1 MQPIVMK
8 NFKNTPKHDKY
19 DVIIIGGA
27 IMGSSTAWF
36 LSRNPDF
43 NGTILVV
50 EKDQNY
56 EFCSTAHTT
65 SCIRQQFS
73 TKLNVEI
80 SQFAA
85 NFINNFHEYMGS
97 DIRVPKLTIKSFGYM
112 YLAASEDFAKNLRR
126 NQKVQAAAGAATE
139 LLTPDEIKSRYPF
152 YNVEDIKLGSINLI
166 NEGYWDS
173 ITVFEW
179 MKNKAS
185 ENGVEYVENEVI
197 EITKNSSEDS
207 ITSIK
212 LASGERIS
220 GGKFVNATG
229 PRAALTSK
237 MAGIEIPV
245 EARKRYSWIFR
256 AEKPLDRD
264 LPLTIDPSGFHVR
277 ENGGGTYQAGG
288 HGAHDPA
295 VDFDDFNMDNDLWE
309 NKVWPILFKR
319 IPQFESLKLISQ
331 WAGHYAMNTVDQNA
345 IIGPHNVV
353 QNFFFLNGFSGH
365 GTQQAPAMGRATAEL
380 LTYGAFKTIDMS
392 TFKYERL
399 LSGQRVIEDA
409 II

>member
-1 MQPIVMK
+1 MK
-8 NFKNTPKHDKY
+8 NFKKIPVHDKY

-36 LSRNPDF
+36 LSQNPDF

-50 EKDQNY
+50 EKDQKY

-85 NFINNFHEYMGS
+85 DFINNFQEYMNN
-97 DIRVPKLTIKSFGYM
+97 DVRVPKLAIKNFGYM
-112 YLAASEDFAKNLRR
+112 YLAANEDFAKSLRS

-139 LLTPDEIKSRYPF
+139 LLTPDKIKSRYPF
-152 YNVEDIKLGSINLI
+152 YNVEDIKLGSINLD

-179 MKNKAS
+179 MKNKAH
-185 ENGVEYVENEVI
+185 ENGVEYVENEVT
-197 EITKNSSEDS
+197 EITKNKSEDR

-212 LASGERIS
+212 LASGEIIN
-220 GGKFVNATG
+220 GENFVNATG

-245 EARKRYSWIFR
+245 EPRKRYSWIFK
-256 AEKPLDRD
+256 AESPLDRD

-288 HGAHDPA
+288 HGAYDPA
-295 VDFDDFNMDNDLWE
+295 VDFDDFTMDNELWE
-309 NKVWPILFKR
+309 NAVWPILFNR

-345 IIGPHNVV
+345 IVGSHNII

-380 LTYGAFKTIDMS
+380 LIYDTFKTIDMS
-392 TFKYERL
+392 AFKYERL
-399 LSGQRVIEDA
+399 LSGDKVIEEA

>member
-1 MQPIVMK
+1 MN
-8 NFKNTPKHDKY
+8 NFKNIPSHDKY
-19 DVIIIGGA
+19 DVVIIGGA

-36 LSRNPDF
+36 LSQNPDF

-50 EKDQNY
+50 EKDQKY

-85 NFINNFHEYMGS
+85 DFINNFQQYMNN
-97 DIRVPKLTIKSFGYM
+97 DARVPKLTIKSFGYM
-112 YLAASEDFAKNLRR
+112 YLADDEDFAKKLRS
-126 NQKVQAAAGAATE
+126 NQKIQAASGAATE
-139 LLTPDEIKSRYPF
+139 LLTPEEIKSRYPF
-152 YNVEDIKLGSINLI
+152 YNVEDIKLGSINLV

-179 MKNKAS
+179 MKNKAQ
-185 ENGVEYVENEVI
+185 ENGVEYVENEVTELTRNKSGDRI
-197 EITKNSSEDS
+197 CSL
-207 ITSIK
+207 K
-212 LASGERIS
+212 LASGETIS
-220 GGKFVNATG
+220 GDKFVNATG
-229 PRAALTSK
+229 PRAASTAK
-237 MAGIEIPV
+237 MAGIKIPV
-245 EARKRYSWIFR
+245 EPRKRYSWIFK
-256 AEKPLDRD
+256 AENPLDRD

-288 HGAHDPA
+288 HSTYDPA
-295 VDFDDFNMDNDLWE
+295 VEFDDFTMDNELWE
-309 NKVWPILFKR
+309 NTVWPILFNR

-331 WAGHYAMNTVDQNA
+331 WAGHYAMNTVDRNA
-345 IIGPHNVV
+345 IIGPHNIIK
-353 QNFFFLNGFSGH
+353 NFFFLNGFSGH
-365 GTQQAPAMGRATAEL
+365 GSQQAPAMGRATAEL

-399 LSGQRVIEDA
+399 LSGQTVIEDA

>member
-1 MQPIVMK
+1 
-8 NFKNTPKHDKY
+8 
-19 DVIIIGGA
+19 
-27 IMGSSTAWF
+27 MGSSTAWF
-36 LSRNPDF
+36 LSQNPDF

-50 EKDQNY
+50 EKDQKY

-85 NFINNFHEYMGS
+85 DFINNFQEYM
-97 DIRVPKLTIKSFGYM
+97 DNDVRVPKLAIKSFGYM
-112 YLAASEDFAKNLRR
+112 YLAGDEDFAKNLRS
-126 NQKVQAAAGAATE
+126 NQKVQAASGAATE
-139 LLTPDEIKSRYPF
+139 LLTPEEIKSRYPF
-152 YNVEDIKLGSINLI
+152 YNVEDIKLGSINLV

-179 MKNKAS
+179 MKNKAQ
-185 ENGVEYVENEVI
+185 ENGVEYVENEVTELI
-197 EITKNSSEDS
+197 KNKSGDR
-207 ITSIK
+207 ICSIK
-212 LASGERIS
+212 LASGETII
-220 GGKFVNATG
+220 GEKFVNATG
-229 PRAALTSK
+229 PRAASTSK
-237 MAGIEIPV
+237 MAGIKIPV
-245 EARKRYSWIFR
+245 EPRKRYSWIFK
-256 AEKPLDRD
+256 AKSPLNRD

-295 VDFDDFNMDNDLWE
+295 VNFDDFKMDNDLWE
-309 NKVWPILFKR
+309 STVWPILFNR

-331 WAGHYAMNTVDQNA
+331 WAGHYAMNTLDQNA
-345 IIGPHNVV
+345 IIGPHNVIK
-353 QNFFFLNGFSGH
+353 NFFFLNGFSGH
-365 GTQQAPAMGRATAEL
+365 GTQQAPAMGRATAEF

-392 TFKYERL
+392 AFKYERL
-399 LSGQRVIEDA
+399 FSGDKVIEEA

>member
-1 MQPIVMK
+1 MK
-8 NFKNTPKHDKY
+8 KFKNTPKHDNY

-36 LSRNPDF
+36 LSQNPDF

-50 EKDQNY
+50 EKDQKY

-85 NFINNFHEYMGS
+85 HFINNFQEYMEN
-97 DIRVPKLTIKSFGYM
+97 DVRVPKLAIKSFGYM
-112 YLAASEDFAKNLRR
+112 YLAASEDFAKNLIS
-126 NQKVQAAAGAATE
+126 NQEIQAASGAATE

-152 YNVEDIKLGSINLI
+152 YNVEDIKLGSINLV

-173 ITVFEW
+173 IAVFEW
-179 MKNKAS
+179 MKNKAQ
-185 ENGVEYVENEVI
+185 ENGVEYIENEVT
-197 EITKNSSEDS
+197 EITKNKSEDR
-207 ITSIK
+207 IIRIK
-212 LASGERIS
+212 LASGETIN
-220 GGKFVNATG
+220 GENFVNATG
-229 PRAALTSK
+229 PRAASTSK
-237 MAGIEIPV
+237 MAGIKIPV
-245 EARKRYSWIFR
+245 EPRKRYSWIFK
-256 AEKPLDRD
+256 AKNPLDRD

-288 HGAHDPA
+288 HGAYDPA
-295 VDFDDFNMDNDLWE
+295 VDFDDFTMDNELWE
-309 NKVWPILFKR
+309 NTVWPVLFNR
-319 IPQFESLKLISQ
+319 IPQFESLKLESQ

-345 IIGPHNVV
+345 IVGPHNII

-392 TFKYERL
+392 AFKYERL
-399 LSGQRVIEDA
+399 LSGDKVIEEA

>member
-1 MQPIVMK
+1 MK
-8 NFKNTPKHDKY
+8 NFKKKPTHDKY

-36 LSRNPDF
+36 LSQNPDF

-50 EKDQNY
+50 EKDQKY

-73 TKLNVEI
+73 TELNIEI

-85 NFINNFHEYMGS
+85 NFINNFQEYMDN
-97 DIRVPKLTIKSFGYM
+97 DIRAPKLAIKSFGYM
-112 YLAASEDFAKNLRR
+112 YLAADEDFAKKLRT
-126 NQKVQAAAGAATE
+126 NQKVQVAAGAATE
-139 LLTPDEIKSRYPF
+139 LMTPDEIKFRYPF
-152 YNVEDIKLGSINLI
+152 YKVEDIKLGSINLA

-179 MKNKAS
+179 MKNKAR
-185 ENGVEYVENEVI
+185 ENGVEYIENEVI
-197 EITKNSSEDS
+197 EIIKNKSEDQVIS
-207 ITSIK
+207 VK
-212 LASGERIS
+212 LASGETIS
-220 GGKFVNATG
+220 GDNFVNATG
-229 PRAALTSK
+229 PRAAVVSK

-245 EARKRYSWIFR
+245 EPRKRYSWIFK
-256 AEKPLDRD
+256 AENPLDRD

-288 HGAHDPA
+288 HGVHDPA
-295 VDFDDFNMDNDLWE
+295 VNFDDFIMDNDLWE
-309 NKVWPILFKR
+309 NTVWPILFNR

-331 WAGHYAMNTVDQNA
+331 WAGHYAMNTLDQNA
-345 IIGPHNVV
+345 IIGPHNTV
-353 QNFFFLNGFSGH
+353 QNFFFQNGFSGH
-365 GTQQAPAMGRATAEL
+365 GTQQAPAMGRAIAEI
-380 LTYGAFKTIDMS
+380 LTYGCYKTIDMS
-392 TFKYERL
+392 AFKYERL
-399 LSGQRVIEDA
+399 LNGRKVIEEA

>member
-1 MQPIVMK
+1 MK
-8 NFKNTPKHDKY
+8 NFKKKPTHDKY

-36 LSRNPDF
+36 LSQNPDF

-50 EKDQNY
+50 EKDQKY

-73 TKLNVEI
+73 TELNIEI

-85 NFINNFHEYMGS
+85 NFINNFQEYMDN
-97 DIRVPKLTIKSFGYM
+97 DIRAPKLAIKSFGYM
-112 YLAASEDFAKNLRR
+112 YLAADEDFAKKLRT
-126 NQKVQAAAGAATE
+126 NQKVQVAAGAATE
-139 LLTPDEIKSRYPF
+139 LMTPDEIKFRYPF
-152 YNVEDIKLGSINLI
+152 YKVEDIKLGSINLV

-179 MKNKAS
+179 MKNKAR
-185 ENGVEYVENEVI
+185 ENGVEYIENEVI
-197 EITKNSSEDS
+197 EIIKNKSEDQVIS
-207 ITSIK
+207 VK
-212 LASGERIS
+212 LASGETIS
-220 GGKFVNATG
+220 GDNFVNATG
-229 PRAALTSK
+229 PRAAVVSK

-245 EARKRYSWIFR
+245 EPRKRYSWIFK
-256 AEKPLDRD
+256 AENPLDRD

-288 HGAHDPA
+288 HGVHDPA
-295 VDFDDFNMDNDLWE
+295 VNFDDFIMDNDLWE
-309 NKVWPILFKR
+309 NTVWPILFNR

-331 WAGHYAMNTVDQNA
+331 WAGHYAMNTLDQNA
-345 IIGPHNVV
+345 IIGPHNTV
-353 QNFFFLNGFSGH
+353 QNFFFQNGFSGH
-365 GTQQAPAMGRATAEL
+365 GTQQAPAMGRAIAEI
-380 LTYGAFKTIDMS
+380 LTYGCYKTIDMS
-392 TFKYERL
+392 AFKYERL
-399 LSGQRVIEDA
+399 LNGHKVIEEA

>member
-1 MQPIVMK
+1 MN
-8 NFKNTPKHDKY
+8 NFKNIPSHDKY
-19 DVIIIGGA
+19 DVVIIGGA

-36 LSRNPDF
+36 LSQNPDF

-50 EKDQNY
+50 EKDQKY

-85 NFINNFHEYMGS
+85 DFINNFQEYMNN
-97 DIRVPKLTIKSFGYM
+97 DARVPKLAIKSFGYM
-112 YLAASEDFAKNLRR
+112 YLADDEDFAKNLRS
-126 NQKVQAAAGAATE
+126 NQKIQAASGAATE
-139 LLTPDEIKSRYPF
+139 LLTPEEIKSRYPF
-152 YNVEDIKLGSINLI
+152 YNVEDIKLGSINLV

-179 MKNKAS
+179 MKNKS
-185 ENGVEYVENEVI
+185 QENGVEYVENEVTELTRNKSGDRI
-197 EITKNSSEDS
+197 CSL
-207 ITSIK
+207 K
-212 LASGERIS
+212 LASGETIS
-220 GGKFVNATG
+220 GDKFVNATG
-229 PRAALTSK
+229 PRAASTAK
-237 MAGIEIPV
+237 MAGIKIPV
-245 EARKRYSWIFR
+245 EPRKRYSWIFK
-256 AEKPLDRD
+256 AENPLDRD

-288 HGAHDPA
+288 HATYDPA
-295 VDFDDFNMDNDLWE
+295 VEFDDFTMDNELWE
-309 NKVWPILFKR
+309 NTVWPVLFNR
-319 IPQFESLKLISQ
+319 IPQFESLKLLSQ

-345 IIGPHNVV
+345 IIGPHNIIK
-353 QNFFFLNGFSGH
+353 NFFFLNGFSGH

-380 LTYGAFKTIDMS
+380 LTYGTFKTIDMS
-392 TFKYERL
+392 AFKYERL
-399 LSGQRVIEDA
+399 LTDDKVIEEA

>member
-1 MQPIVMK
+1 MN
-8 NFKNTPKHDKY
+8 NFKNIPSHDKY
-19 DVIIIGGA
+19 DVVIIGGA

-36 LSRNPDF
+36 LSKNPDF

-50 EKDQNY
+50 EKDRKY

-85 NFINNFHEYMGS
+85 DFINNFQEYM
-97 DIRVPKLTIKSFGYM
+97 DNDARVPKLAIKSFGYM
-112 YLAASEDFAKNLRR
+112 YLAGDEDFAKNLRS
-126 NQKVQAAAGAATE
+126 NQKVQAASGAATE
-139 LLTPDEIKSRYPF
+139 LLTPEEIKSRYPF
-152 YNVEDIKLGSINLI
+152 YNVEDIKLGSINLV

-179 MKNKAS
+179 MKNKAQ
-185 ENGVEYVENEVI
+185 ENGVEYVENEVT
-197 EITKNSSEDS
+197 ELKKNNSGDR
-207 ITSIK
+207 ICSIK
-212 LASGERIS
+212 LASGETIS
-220 GGKFVNATG
+220 GEKFVNATG
-229 PRAALTSK
+229 PRAASTSK
-237 MAGIEIPV
+237 MAGIKIPV
-245 EARKRYSWIFR
+245 EPRKRYSWIFK
-256 AEKPLDRD
+256 AKSPLDRD

-288 HGAHDPA
+288 HGAYDPA
-295 VDFDDFNMDNDLWE
+295 VDFDDFAMDNELWE
-309 NKVWPILFKR
+309 NTVWPILFNR
-319 IPQFESLKLISQ
+319 IPQFDSLKLISQ

-345 IIGPHNVV
+345 IVGPHNIIE
-353 QNFFFLNGFSGH
+353 NFFFLNGFSGH

-380 LTYGAFKTIDMS
+380 LIYDTFKTIDMS
-392 TFKYERL
+392 AFKYERL
-399 LSGQRVIEDA
+399 LSGDKVIEEA

>member
-1 MQPIVMK
+1 MN
-8 NFKNTPKHDKY
+8 NFKNIPSRDKY
-19 DVIIIGGA
+19 DVVIIGGA

-36 LSRNPDF
+36 LSQNPDF

-50 EKDQNY
+50 EKDQKY

-85 NFINNFHEYMGS
+85 NFINNFQEYMNN
-97 DIRVPKLTIKSFGYM
+97 DARVPRLAIKSFGYM
-112 YLAASEDFAKNLRR
+112 YLANDEDFAKNLRN
-126 NQKVQAAAGAATE
+126 NQKVQAASGAATE
-139 LLTPDEIKSRYPF
+139 LLTPEEIKSRYPF
-152 YNVEDIKLGSINLI
+152 YNVKDIKLGSINLV

-173 ITVFEW
+173 ITVFDW
-179 MKNKAS
+179 MKNKAQ
-185 ENGVEYVENEVI
+185 ENGVEYVENEVTELTRNKSGDRI
-197 EITKNSSEDS
+197 CS
-207 ITSIK
+207 IN
-212 LASGERIS
+212 LASGETIS
-220 GGKFVNATG
+220 GDKFVNATG
-229 PRAALTSK
+229 PRAASTAK
-237 MAGIEIPV
+237 MAGIKIPV
-245 EARKRYSWIFR
+245 EPRKRYSWIFR
-256 AEKPLDRD
+256 AESPLDRD

-288 HGAHDPA
+288 HGAYDPT
-295 VDFDDFNMDNDLWE
+295 VEFDDFIMDNELWE
-309 NKVWPILFKR
+309 STVWPILFNR

-345 IIGPHNVV
+345 IIGPHNIIK
-353 QNFFFLNGFSGH
+353 NFFFLNGFSGH

-380 LTYGAFKTIDMS
+380 LTYGTFKTIDMS
-392 TFKYERL
+392 AFKYERL
-399 LSGQRVIEDA
+399 LTGDKVIEEA

>member
-1 MQPIVMK
+1 MK
-8 NFKNTPKHDKY
+8 KFKNTPKHDKY

-36 LSRNPDF
+36 LSQNPDF

-50 EKDQNY
+50 EKDQKY

-85 NFINNFHEYMGS
+85 NFINNFHEYMEN
-97 DIRVPKLTIKSFGYM
+97 DVRVPKLAIKSFGYM
-112 YLAASEDFAKNLRR
+112 YLAASEDFAKNLRS
-126 NQKVQAAAGAATE
+126 NQEVQAASGAATE

-152 YNVEDIKLGSINLI
+152 YNVEDIKLGSINLV

-179 MKNKAS
+179 MKNKAQ
-185 ENGVEYVENEVI
+185 ENGVEYIENEVT
-197 EITKNSSEDS
+197 EITKNKSEDR
-207 ITSIK
+207 IISIK
-212 LASGERIS
+212 LASGETIN
-220 GGKFVNATG
+220 GENFVNATG
-229 PRAALTSK
+229 PRAASTSK
-237 MAGIEIPV
+237 MAGIKIPV
-245 EARKRYSWIFR
+245 EPRKRYSWIFK
-256 AEKPLDRD
+256 AKNPLDRD

-288 HGAHDPA
+288 HGAYDPA
-295 VDFDDFNMDNDLWE
+295 VDFDDFAMDNELWE
-309 NKVWPILFKR
+309 TTVWPVLFNR

-345 IIGPHNVV
+345 IVGPHNII

-392 TFKYERL
+392 AFKYERL
-399 LSGQRVIEDA
+399 LSGDKVIENA

>member
-1 MQPIVMK
+1 MK
-8 NFKNTPKHDKY
+8 KFKNTPKYDKY

-36 LSRNPDF
+36 LSQNPDF

-50 EKDQNY
+50 EKDQKY

-85 NFINNFHEYMGS
+85 NFINNFHEYMEN
-97 DIRVPKLTIKSFGYM
+97 DVRVPKLAIKSFGYM
-112 YLAASEDFAKNLRR
+112 YLAASEDFAKNLRS
-126 NQKVQAAAGAATE
+126 NQEVQAASGAATE

-152 YNVEDIKLGSINLI
+152 YNVEDIKLGSINLV

-179 MKNKAS
+179 MKNKAQ
-185 ENGVEYVENEVI
+185 ENGVEYIENEVT
-197 EITKNSSEDS
+197 EITKNKSEDR
-207 ITSIK
+207 IISIK
-212 LASGERIS
+212 LASGETIN
-220 GGKFVNATG
+220 GENFVNATG
-229 PRAALTSK
+229 PRAASTSK
-237 MAGIEIPV
+237 MAGIKIPV
-245 EARKRYSWIFR
+245 EPRKRYSWIFK
-256 AEKPLDRD
+256 AKNPLDRD

-288 HGAHDPA
+288 HGAYDPA
-295 VDFDDFNMDNDLWE
+295 VDFDDFTMDNELWE
-309 NKVWPILFKR
+309 NTVWPVLFNR

-345 IIGPHNVV
+345 IVGPHNII

-392 TFKYERL
+392 AFKYERL
-399 LSGQRVIEDA
+399 LSGDKVIEDA

>member
-1 MQPIVMK
+1 MK
-8 NFKNTPKHDKY
+8 NFKKTPTHNKY

-36 LSRNPDF
+36 LSQNPDF

-50 EKDQNY
+50 EKDQKY

-73 TKLNVEI
+73 TELNIEI

-85 NFINNFHEYMGS
+85 NFINNFQEYMGN
-97 DIRVPKLTIKSFGYM
+97 DIRAPKLAIKSFGYM
-112 YLAASEDFAKNLRR
+112 YLAADENFAENLKS

-152 YNVEDIKLGSINLI
+152 YNVEDIKLGSINLV

-179 MKNKAS
+179 MKSKAQ
-185 ENGVEYVENEVI
+185 ENGVEYIENEVI
-197 EITKNSSEDS
+197 AITKNKSEDR
-207 ITSIK
+207 IISIK
-212 LASGERIS
+212 LNSGETVY
-220 GGKFVNATG
+220 GGNFVNATG
-229 PRAALTSK
+229 PRAALISK
-237 MAGIEIPV
+237 MAGINIPV
-245 EARKRYSWIFR
+245 EPRKRYSWIFK

-277 ENGGGTYQAGG
+277 ENGRGTYQAGG
-288 HGAHDPA
+288 HGVCDPA
-295 VDFDDFNMDNDLWE
+295 VNFDDFIMDNDLWE
-309 NKVWPILFKR
+309 NTVWPILFNR
-319 IPQFESLKLISQ
+319 IPQFESLRLISQ
-331 WAGHYAMNTVDQNA
+331 WAGHYAMNTLDQNA
-345 IIGPHNVV
+345 IIGPHNMV
-353 QNFFFLNGFSGH
+353 QNFFFQNGFSGH
-365 GTQQAPAMGRATAEL
+365 GTQQAPAMGRAMAEI
-380 LTYGAFKTIDMS
+380 LTYGCYKTIDMS
-392 TFKYERL
+392 AFKYERL
-399 LSGQRVIEDA
+399 LNGNKVIEEA

>member
-1 MQPIVMK
+1 MK
-8 NFKNTPKHDKY
+8 KFKNTPKYDKY

-36 LSRNPDF
+36 LSQNPDF

-50 EKDQNY
+50 EKDQKY

-85 NFINNFHEYMGS
+85 NFINNFQEYMEN
-97 DIRVPKLTIKSFGYM
+97 DVRVPKLAIKSFGYM
-112 YLAASEDFAKNLRR
+112 YLAASEDFAKKLRS
-126 NQKVQAAAGAATE
+126 NQKVQVAAGAATE

-152 YNVEDIKLGSINLI
+152 YNVEDIKLGSINLV

-179 MKNKAS
+179 MKKKAH
-185 ENGVEYVENEVI
+185 EKGVEYVENEVT
-197 EITKNSSEDS
+197 EIIKNKSEDR
-207 ITSIK
+207 IISIK
-212 LASGERIS
+212 LASGEKIN
-220 GGKFVNATG
+220 GEKFVNATG

-237 MAGIEIPV
+237 MAGIEIPI
-245 EARKRYSWIFR
+245 EPRKRYSWIFK
-256 AEKPLDRD
+256 AERPLDRD

-288 HGAHDPA
+288 HGAYDPA
-295 VDFDDFNMDNDLWE
+295 VDFDDFIMDDNLWE
-309 NKVWPILFKR
+309 TTVWPTLFHR
-319 IPQFESLKLISQ
+319 IPQFDSLKLISQ

-345 IIGPHNVV
+345 IIGPHNII

-392 TFKYERL
+392 AFKYERL
-399 LSGQRVIEDA
+399 LSGNKVIEDA

>member
-1 MQPIVMK
+1 MK
-8 NFKNTPKHDKY
+8 KFKNIPKHDKY

-36 LSRNPDF
+36 LSQNTDF

-50 EKDQNY
+50 EKDQKY

-85 NFINNFHEYMGS
+85 NFINNFHEYM
-97 DIRVPKLTIKSFGYM
+97 DNDVRVPKLAIKSFGYM
-112 YLAASEDFAKNLRR
+112 YLAASEDFAKNLRS
-126 NQKVQAAAGAATE
+126 NQEVQAASGAATE

-152 YNVEDIKLGSINLI
+152 YNVEDIKLGSINLV

-179 MKNKAS
+179 MKNKAQ
-185 ENGVEYVENEVI
+185 ENGVEYIENEVT
-197 EITKNSSEDS
+197 EITKNKSEDR
-207 ITSIK
+207 IISIK
-212 LASGERIS
+212 LASGETIN
-220 GGKFVNATG
+220 GENFVNATG
-229 PRAALTSK
+229 PRAASTSK
-237 MAGIEIPV
+237 MAGIKIPV
-245 EARKRYSWIFR
+245 EPRKRYSWIFK
-256 AEKPLDRD
+256 AKNPLDRD
-264 LPLTIDPSGFHVR
+264 LPLPIDPSGFHVR

-288 HGAHDPA
+288 HGAYDPA
-295 VDFDDFNMDNDLWE
+295 VDFDDFAMDNELWE
-309 NKVWPILFKR
+309 TTVWPVLFNR

-345 IIGPHNVV
+345 IVGPHNII

-392 TFKYERL
+392 AFKYERL
-399 LSGQRVIEDA
+399 LSGDKVIEDA

>member
-1 MQPIVMK
+1 
-8 NFKNTPKHDKY
+8 
-19 DVIIIGGA
+19 
-27 IMGSSTAWF
+27 MGSSTAWF
-36 LSRNPDF
+36 LSQNPDF

-50 EKDQNY
+50 EKDQKY

-85 NFINNFHEYMGS
+85 DFINNFQEYMNN
-97 DIRVPKLTIKSFGYM
+97 DARVPKLAIRSFGYM
-112 YLAASEDFAKNLRR
+112 YLADDENFAKNLRS
-126 NQKVQAAAGAATE
+126 NQKVQAASGAATE
-139 LLTPDEIKSRYPF
+139 LLTPEEIKSRYPF
-152 YNVEDIKLGSINLI
+152 YNVEDIKLGSINLV

-179 MKNKAS
+179 MKNKAQ
-185 ENGVEYVENEVI
+185 ENGVEYVENEVTELTRNKSGDRI
-197 EITKNSSEDS
+197 CSV
-207 ITSIK
+207 K
-212 LASGERIS
+212 LASGEIIS
-220 GGKFVNATG
+220 GEKFVNATG
-229 PRAALTSK
+229 PRAASTSK
-237 MAGIEIPV
+237 MAGIKIPV
-245 EARKRYSWIFR
+245 EPRKRYSWIFK
-256 AEKPLDRD
+256 AQSPLDRD

-288 HGAHDPA
+288 HGAYDPA
-295 VDFDDFNMDNDLWE
+295 VEFDDFTMDNELWE
-309 NKVWPILFKR
+309 NTVWPILFNR

-345 IIGPHNVV
+345 IIGPHNIIK
-353 QNFFFLNGFSGH
+353 NFFFLNGFSGH
-365 GTQQAPAMGRATAEL
+365 GSQQAPAMGRATAEL

-399 LSGQRVIEDA
+399 LSGQTVIEDA

>member
-1 MQPIVMK
+1 MK
-8 NFKNTPKHDKY
+8 KFKNTPKHDNY

-36 LSRNPDF
+36 LSQNPDF

-50 EKDQNY
+50 EKDQKY

-85 NFINNFHEYMGS
+85 NFINNFHEYMEN
-97 DIRVPKLTIKSFGYM
+97 DVRVPKLAIKSFGYM
-112 YLAASEDFAKNLRR
+112 YLAASEDFAKNLRS

-152 YNVEDIKLGSINLI
+152 YNVEDIKLGSINLV

-179 MKNKAS
+179 MKKKAH
-185 ENGVEYVENEVI
+185 EKGVEYVENEVT
-197 EITKNSSEDS
+197 EIIKNKSEDR
-207 ITSIK
+207 IISIK
-212 LASGERIS
+212 LASGETIN
-220 GGKFVNATG
+220 GEKFVNATG

-237 MAGIEIPV
+237 MAGIEIPI
-245 EARKRYSWIFR
+245 EPRKRYSWIFK
-256 AEKPLDRD
+256 AERPLDRD

-288 HGAHDPA
+288 HGAYDPP
-295 VDFDDFNMDNDLWE
+295 VDFDDFIMDDNLWE
-309 NKVWPILFKR
+309 TTVWPTLFHR
-319 IPQFESLKLISQ
+319 IPQFDSLKLISQ

-345 IIGPHNVV
+345 IVGPHNII

-392 TFKYERL
+392 AFKYERL
-399 LSGQRVIEDA
+399 LSGNKVIEDA

>member
-1 MQPIVMK
+1 MNK
-8 NFKNTPKHDKY
+8 FKNIPSHDKY
-19 DVIIIGGA
+19 DVVIIGGA

-36 LSRNPDF
+36 LSQNPDF
-43 NGTILVV
+43 NGTILVI
-50 EKDQNY
+50 EKDQKY

-85 NFINNFHEYMGS
+85 DFINNFQEYMN
-97 DIRVPKLTIKSFGYM
+97 DDARVPKLAIRSFGYM
-112 YLAASEDFAKNLRR
+112 YLADHEDFAKNLRS
-126 NQKVQAAAGAATE
+126 NQKIQAASGAATE
-139 LLTPDEIKSRYPF
+139 LLTPEEIKSRYPF
-152 YNVEDIKLGSINLI
+152 YNVEDIKLGSINLV

-179 MKNKAS
+179 MKNKAQ
-185 ENGVEYVENEVI
+185 ENGVEYVENEVTELTRNESGDRI
-197 EITKNSSEDS
+197 YNL
-207 ITSIK
+207 K
-212 LASGERIS
+212 LASGETIS
-220 GGKFVNATG
+220 GDKFVNATG
-229 PRAALTSK
+229 PRAASTAK
-237 MAGIEIPV
+237 MAGIKIPV
-245 EARKRYSWIFR
+245 EPRKRYSWIFK
-256 AEKPLDRD
+256 AENPLDRD

-288 HGAHDPA
+288 HGACDPA
-295 VDFDDFNMDNDLWE
+295 VEFDDFTMDYELWE
-309 NKVWPILFKR
+309 NTVWPILFNR

-345 IIGPHNVV
+345 IIGPHNIIK
-353 QNFFFLNGFSGH
+353 NFFFLNGFSGH

-380 LTYGAFKTIDMS
+380 LTYGKFKTIDMS
-392 TFKYERL
+392 AFKYERL
-399 LSGQRVIEDA
+399 LTGDKVIEEA

>member
-1 MQPIVMK
+1 MN
-8 NFKNTPKHDKY
+8 NFKNIPSHDKY
-19 DVIIIGGA
+19 DVVIIGGA

-36 LSRNPDF
+36 LSQNPDF

-50 EKDQNY
+50 EKDQKY

-85 NFINNFHEYMGS
+85 DFINNFQEYMNN
-97 DIRVPKLTIKSFGYM
+97 DIRVPKLAIKSFGYM
-112 YLAASEDFAKNLRR
+112 YLAGDEDFAENLRN
-126 NQKVQAAAGAATE
+126 NQKVQAASGAATE
-139 LLTPDEIKSRYPF
+139 LLTPEEIKSRYPF
-152 YNVEDIKLGSINLI
+152 YNVDDIKLGSINLV

-179 MKNKAS
+179 MKKKAQ
-185 ENGVEYVENEVI
+185 ENGVEYVENEVTELI
-197 EITKNSSEDS
+197 KNKSGDR
-207 ITSIK
+207 ICSIK
-212 LASGERIS
+212 LASGETII
-220 GGKFVNATG
+220 GEKFVNATG
-229 PRAALTSK
+229 PRAASTSK
-237 MAGIEIPV
+237 MAGIKIPV
-245 EARKRYSWIFR
+245 EPRKRYSWIFK
-256 AEKPLDRD
+256 AKSPLNRD

-277 ENGGGTYQAGG
+277 ENGWGTYQAGG
-288 HGAHDPA
+288 HGAYDPA
-295 VDFDDFNMDNDLWE
+295 VDFDDFTMDNELWE
-309 NKVWPILFKR
+309 NTVWPILFNR

-345 IIGPHNVV
+345 IVGPHNII

-380 LTYGAFKTIDMS
+380 LIYDTFKTIDMS
-392 TFKYERL
+392 AFKYERL
-399 LSGQRVIEDA
+399 LSGDKVIEEA